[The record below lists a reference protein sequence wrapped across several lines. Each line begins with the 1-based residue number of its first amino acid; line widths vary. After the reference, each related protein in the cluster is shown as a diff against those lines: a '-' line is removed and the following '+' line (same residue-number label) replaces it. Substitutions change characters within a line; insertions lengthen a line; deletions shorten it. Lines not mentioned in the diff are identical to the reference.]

1 MRRSSIAWTLAAT
14 AVLGSPAAAQ
24 TNVSPP
30 RNYALTNVRVVTGP
44 GQVIE
49 KGTVIVREGRIAAAG
64 PAVTV
69 PAGVI
74 TMDMTG
80 LTVYP
85 GLIDAASALGL
96 PSPPQ
101 GFGRGGGGGRG
112 GPAETPEAGPA
123 YEVDSQRAAADV
135 FQPAAN
141 QSANLRA
148 AGVTTVGL
156 AFTGGIFPGRV
167 SVIDARD
174 AEPAALVIRT
184 PVAQQIA
191 LGRKRNAYPST
202 LMGALAYIRQAF
214 ADARYDARVAAA
226 FQKSPGT
233 TPLPTYD
240 AEHAGL
246 QPAAAGAMPVWI
258 AASRAWDIER
268 VIDLAAGI
276 GVANYAILGG
286 QEAYQV
292 LDKVKASG
300 KPVIVSLDYPAAE
313 QVTGRIWEEHVAP
326 ASGPDREKEQL
337 DTAAAKRV
345 RGNAAALSAAGIP
358 FAFASFGLEGP
369 AQFRDRLIGL
379 VEEGLSADEAL
390 RAATETPAKLLG
402 LEGAVGSVAT
412 GKWANLVVTE
422 GDLFSKDA
430 KIRYVF
436 VEGEKYDIPV
446 AAPRPQGGRGGRGG
460 RGAGPGEAVAAVAAG
475 TWTGSLD
482 AQGTPFGF
490 TLTITGS
497 GNSLTG
503 SMATEMGTTS
513 LTGSQDGPE
522 IVLSGIA
529 DVNGQSMTITISG
542 HIEADRMTGYV
553 DASGMG
559 SFPLT
564 ARRGPSGA
572 MARLHG
578 GIR

>member
-1 MRRSSIAWTLAAT
+1 MRRSSIAWTLAAA

-24 TNVSPP
+24 TGVRPP
-30 RNYALTNVRVVTGP
+30 RNYALTNVRVVSGP
-44 GQVIE
+44 GRVIE
-49 KGTVIVREGRIAAAG
+49 KGTVVVREGRITAAG

-74 TMDMTG
+74 TMDLPGM
-80 LTVYP
+80 TVYP
-85 GLIDAASALGL
+85 GLIDAASATGL
-96 PSPPQ
+96 PAPPQ
-101 GFGRGGGGGRG
+101 AGLGRGGGGRG
-112 GPAETPEAGPA
+112 APAEAPETGPA
-123 YEVDSQRAAADV
+123 YEVDSGRAAADV

-141 QSANLRA
+141 QAANLRA
-148 AGVTTVGL
+148 AGITTVGL

-167 SVIDARD
+167 SAIDARD
-174 AEPAALVIRT
+174 ADPASMVIRT
-184 PVAQQIA
+184 PIAQQIA

-202 LMGALAYIRQAF
+202 LMGALAYIRQSF

-233 TPLPTYD
+233 TPLPAYD
-240 AEHAGL
+240 AEHVGL

-258 AASRAWDIER
+258 AATRAWDIER
-268 VIDLAAGI
+268 VIDLAAEI
-276 GVANYAILGG
+276 GVANYVILGG
-286 QEAYQV
+286 QEAWQV

-326 ASGPDREKEQL
+326 PSGPDREKEQL

-345 RGNAAALSAAGIP
+345 RGNAAALSAAGVP
-358 FAFASFGLEGP
+358 FAFASLGLEGP
-369 AQFRDRLIGL
+369 AQFRERLIGL

-390 RAATETPAKLLG
+390 RAATVTPARLLG
-402 LEGAVGSVAT
+402 LEGAIGAVEA

-422 GDLFSKDA
+422 GDLFSSDG

-436 VEGEKYDIPV
+436 VEGEKYDIPM
-446 AAPRPQGGRGGRGG
+446 ASPRPEAGRGGRGG
-460 RGAGPGEAVAAVAAG
+460 RGAGPGEAAVAVAAG

-497 GNSLTG
+497 GSSLAG

-513 LTGSQDGPE
+513 LTGSQDGAE
-522 IVLSGIA
+522 IVLSGNA
-529 DVNGQSMTITISG
+529 DVNGQSMTVTISG
-542 HIEADRMTGYV
+542 HIEGDRMTGYV

-564 ARRGPSGA
+564 ARRGPAGA
-572 MARLHG
+572 MARLNG